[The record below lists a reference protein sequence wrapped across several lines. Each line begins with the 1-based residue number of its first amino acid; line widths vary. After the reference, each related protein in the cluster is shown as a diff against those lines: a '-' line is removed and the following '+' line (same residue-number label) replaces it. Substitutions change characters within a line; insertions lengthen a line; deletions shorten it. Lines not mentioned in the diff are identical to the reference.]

1 MTELREK
8 SKKIGI
14 KLHPKIALTIL
25 VAVFLLGSATG
36 VERTIISLY
45 AEKYVTLGVQ
55 LGAVISAFGALKA
68 IVDMPSGIISD
79 RIGRKKALIVGSITY
94 ILGAFLLA
102 FSNSYFEIL
111 TANCLIGAGTGMF
124 LAAAMISLS
133 DIGGYEERAFSFGL
147 MEFSV
152 YAGLSAGAL
161 IAGILATIYQS
172 LRKPLFFTVAMSLM
186 VLVISMTLIKETK
199 IFIEERKYDLKYT
212 KSSKRR
218 SLSKFAKNPG
228 LLTIYFAG
236 HVTKI
241 GDSLIWVFLPIYLS
255 EVIQFNIEQI
265 GIVQGVFTIVWA
277 LSMPLSGKISDMVG
291 RKIPCITGLLLN
303 GTFLF
308 LILWA
313 QSFPMVVMSVI
324 LAGIGIGLYYP
335 VLPAVSADVV
345 RPELKGSTLGLYRSL
360 RDAGYF
366 TGPLVLGLIIDIY
379 NIKLAFSIVFS
390 LLIICAAA
398 ISIVV
403 KETRPGW
410 PAFEYSIK
418 HTELVCEAARRVELA
433 VCAFVN
439 EDVEAVKK
447 LVQEAKIIERK
458 ADETKREIMLRLS
471 MGVLEAP
478 DRADFLRL
486 TELVDDV
493 AGYVVGA
500 GRRLSLLDPK
510 NFPKEIREHFAMF
523 TKGVTKISD
532 LVKLAI
538 EALRINVE
546 ETLKIVEEIE
556 KLETDMDD
564 WYHEISGEI
573 IKLGEKLN
581 TPTLLTVR
589 DFINLIEFAIDTAE
603 DAGDHIRM
611 IAVKHYI

>member
-1 MTELREK
+1 MTELKEK
-8 SKKIGI
+8 AKKIGI

-25 VAVFLLGSATG
+25 ITVFLLGSATG

-55 LGAVISAFGALKA
+55 IGAIISAFGVFKA
-68 IVDMPSGIISD
+68 TMDMPSGVISD
-79 RIGRKKALIVGSITY
+79 KFGRKMAFIMGSITY
-94 ILGAFLLA
+94 ILGAFVLA
-102 FSNSYFEIL
+102 YSNSYFEIL
-111 TANCLIGAGTGMF
+111 IANCLIGAGTGMF
-124 LAAAMISLS
+124 FAAAMISLS
-133 DIGGYEERAFSFGL
+133 DIGGAEERAFSFGL

-152 YAGLSAGAL
+152 YAGLSTGAL

-172 LRKPLFFTVAMSLM
+172 LRKPLFFTVTTSLIVFVISI
-186 VLVISMTLIKETK
+186 VLVRETK
-199 IFIEERKYDLKYT
+199 VFVEEREYNDRYRT
-212 KSSKRR
+212 SKRR
-218 SLSKFAKNPG
+218 NLSKFAKNPG
-228 LLTIYFAG
+228 LLTIYFSA
-236 HVTKI
+236 HITKI
-241 GDSLIWVFLPIYLS
+241 GDGLIWVFLPIYLS
-255 EVIQFNIEQI
+255 KAIQFNIEQI
-265 GIVQGVFTIVWA
+265 GIIQGTFTIVWA
-277 LSMPLSGKISDMVG
+277 LSMPLSGKISDIVG

-313 QSFPMVVMSVI
+313 QSFPTVLAFTI
-324 LAGIGIGLYYP
+324 LAGIGVGLYYP

-345 RPELKGSTLGLYRSL
+345 RPELKGSALGLYRSL

-366 TGPLVLGLIIDIY
+366 TGPLILGLIVDIY
-379 NIKLAFSIVFS
+379 NIKLAFSLVFS
-390 LLIICAAA
+390 LLIICAGAVL
-398 ISIVV
+398 IIV

-433 VCAFVN
+433 THAFVS
-439 EDVEAVKK
+439 EDVEAAKK
-447 LVQEAKIIERK
+447 LVQEAKMLERK
-458 ADETKREIMLRLS
+458 ADEIKREIMLRLS
-471 MGVLEAP
+471 IGVLEAP

-500 GRRLSLLDPK
+500 GRRLTLLNPK
-510 NFPKEIREHFAMF
+510 DFPKQIREHFALF
-523 TKGVTKISD
+523 SKGVTKIAD
-532 LVKLAI
+532 LVKQAI

-546 ETLKIVEEIE
+546 EALRIVEEIE

-564 WYHEISGEI
+564 RYHEISGEI
-573 IKLGEKLN
+573 IKLSDELS